1 MEEKQAPIL
10 NIRDLELRD
19 NFTASEMICFGIT
32 ILFLVALSWLT
43 NARSTLI
50 LGYVLIISTASMA
63 NLKIHQIVH
72 PFIIDQFWRKVSY
85 PLIIPIC
92 LLLAFYINGDYSN
105 ASTSMILEEGNSYT
119 YSTPKPFI
127 GNNIDVINNSISFLG
142 LVSLFCFST
151 QLLLIPKSLY
161 FINKLLH
168 WGCTNALILTGIGLF
183 YKFLNFQAPMFVKT
197 ESHYNFFAHFAND
210 EQWGAFA
217 ILWMFTSYGLAIIEL
232 KKVEFK
238 FSKSIARYFFM
249 IALLLASTALVLK
262 SDISAAFIAFSYAIL
277 CIKKIRFFKMLNQ
290 PIFKRL
296 KNYTYFLLG
305 TSISYGSY
313 RTFKVNSE
321 LETIQAL
328 KATSFQMFQDS
339 PIFGWGL
346 DAFQKLMPYYSNSKL
361 LDKYYETAPTGILSA
376 LIEFGSLGVLL
387 MAGYLTYLLLRN
399 FFLKRENSL
408 SNNIFTGLM
417 IVIILIFFENPFYN
431 TAVLFSFWVLL
442 FCALRWSKLIHNPS
456 DQVDTKLKLVI
467 KDHLRRVPFVLNP
480 KKEVY
485 K

>member
-1 MEEKQAPIL
+1 MEKEPAPVL
-10 NIRDLELRD
+10 NIRDLALRD
-19 NFTASEMICFGIT
+19 NFTVSEMICFGTT
-32 ILFLVALSWLT
+32 ILLLVALSWLT

-50 LGYVLIISTASMA
+50 LGYVLILSTASMA
-63 NLKIHQIVH
+63 NFKIHHIVH

-92 LLLAFYINGDYSN
+92 LLLAFYINGDYFN
-105 ASTSMILEEGNSYT
+105 TSTSMILEEGISYT

-127 GNNIDVINNSISFLG
+127 GNNLGVISESISFLG
-142 LVSLFCFST
+142 LVLLFCLST

-161 FINKLLH
+161 FIDKLLR
-168 WGCTNALILTGIGLF
+168 WCCTNALILTGIGLF
-183 YKFLNFQAPMFVKT
+183 YKFFNFQAPMFVKS
-197 ESHYNFFAHFAND
+197 ESHYSFFAHFAND

-232 KKVEFK
+232 KKAEFE
-238 FSKSIARYFFM
+238 FSKSSARYFF
-249 IALLLASTALVLK
+249 IITLLLASTAVVLK
-262 SDISAAFIAFSYAIL
+262 SDASAVFVAFSYAFL
-277 CIKKIRFFKMLNQ
+277 CIKKIRFFKMLDQ

-296 KNYTYFLLG
+296 KNYTYLLLG
-305 TSISYGSY
+305 ASFSYGTY
-313 RTFKVNSE
+313 RIVKADSG

-328 KATSFQMFQDS
+328 KITSFQIVQDS

-346 DAFQKLMPYYSNSKL
+346 NAFQKLMPYYSNSKL

-387 MAGYLTYLLLRN
+387 MASYFTYLLLRY

-417 IVIILIFFENPFYN
+417 IVIILNFFENPFYN

-456 DQVDTKLKLVI
+456 DQVDTKMNLII
-467 KDHLRRVPFVLNP
+467 KDQLRRVPYVLNP